1 MDHQAMVKI
10 DVPPHIWDESFVMD
24 TSQSNHQRTDMA
36 WGYLRQR
43 VPLLSEIALDV
54 LAVPRSNAVDER
66 VFSMI
71 RKNKTEF
78 R

>member
-1 MDHQAMVKI
+1 
-10 DVPPHIWDESFVMD
+10 
-24 TSQSNHQRTDMA
+24 MA
-36 WGYLRQR
+36 WGYLRER
-43 VPLLSEIALDV
+43 VPLLSEIELHV